1 MRSIIKHTYGKHCW
15 SIIKTKISLDRKL
28 EIFFFAC
35 YVNWAV
41 RLSVHLGSISNL
53 WWTGTTWIVAGL
65 YFVLPQMAT
74 DISTSQA
81 SNVNGD
87 DPISLKAVDD
97 NRIRKDRMSQIFKDL
112 ETEAQD
118 NVQLR
123 VLMQRLE
130 KLLTKEL
137 RTWCDPTTLK
147 NDLAKEMIPRGL
159 RIRI

>member
-1 MRSIIKHTYGKHCW
+1 
-15 SIIKTKISLDRKL
+15 
-28 EIFFFAC
+28 
-35 YVNWAV
+35 
-41 RLSVHLGSISNL
+41 
-53 WWTGTTWIVAGL
+53 
-65 YFVLPQMAT
+65 MAT

-97 NRIRKDRMSQIFKDL
+97 NRIRKDRMSQIFKAL